1 MATDTMSYEVA
12 KNIVEHGSVAMSYN
26 IHDMEAHRG
35 IDGRYYSPY
44 GIGHPIYGIPF
55 YLVGRTV
62 EQWSGF
68 STAKP
73 EIFRKA
79 AFVLGSAVAAALTV
93 WIAFWFALRLG
104 GDVKGATYSALTLG
118 FSTLL
123 WPYAKFGFNAPLATL
138 FVLAGTYATWVG
150 ARSGRSRME
159 WLGGVGLAGALFVK
173 HELVLV
179 AVPLAVWIAFES
191 RDRRLAFTR
200 LLRVGLPLAIALVVT
215 LIYNDVRFG
224 NPLDTGYLRDQT
236 VISGS
241 IWIGIPGLLVSPGR
255 SLFLYSPIALV
266 GLGALAGLWR
276 SDRAT
281 ASLFVGTLGIL
292 LLFYGS
298 LGFWDADRSYGPRYL
313 VPALP
318 YLCIPLALWFRRSA
332 QDGVRRTVVA
342 AAVAQCRYPGSRCAA
357 RLFKVRLHGGRWPAY
372 VGAAAMGVAILGTGT
387 KRERSARSAP
397 CELALPERCGAA
409 SASPPG
415 RCALA
420 RFFRSVCL
428 QPGFLVGLPRISAG
442 AAGLGGTGAWG
453 PSLRYCGAVSCAAAA
468 KCSGSKPKAVD
479 ARAAR
484 GCACLIAS
492 GTRSG
497 SVMAR
502 ASAAPAAT
510 ARGIDLEEPA
520 WPSSG
525 TGQDRGSRA

>member
-1 MATDTMSYEVA
+1 MTVIPPSAANARRAGLLVFAFSLSLYVATSGGSMATDTMSYEVA

-241 IWIGIPGLLVSPGR
+241 IWIGIPGLLESRAVAVSLLTDCSCR
-255 SLFLYSPIALV
+255 ARRTRR
-266 GLGALAGLWR
+266 ALA
-276 SDRAT
+276 
-281 ASLFVGTLGIL
+281 
-292 LLFYGS
+292 
-298 LGFWDADRSYGPRYL
+298 
-313 VPALP
+313 
-318 YLCIPLALWFRRSA
+318 
-332 QDGVRRTVVA
+332 Q
-342 AAVAQCRYPGSRCAA
+342 
-357 RLFKVRLHGGRWPAY
+357 
-372 VGAAAMGVAILGTGT
+372 
-387 KRERSARSAP
+387 
-397 CELALPERCGAA
+397 
-409 SASPPG
+409 
-415 RCALA
+415 
-420 RFFRSVCL
+420 
-428 QPGFLVGLPRISAG
+428 
-442 AAGLGGTGAWG
+442 
-453 PSLRYCGAVSCAAAA
+453 
-468 KCSGSKPKAVD
+468 
-479 ARAAR
+479 
-484 GCACLIAS
+484 
-492 GTRSG
+492 
-497 SVMAR
+497 
-502 ASAAPAAT
+502 
-510 ARGIDLEEPA
+510 
-520 WPSSG
+520 
-525 TGQDRGSRA
+525 